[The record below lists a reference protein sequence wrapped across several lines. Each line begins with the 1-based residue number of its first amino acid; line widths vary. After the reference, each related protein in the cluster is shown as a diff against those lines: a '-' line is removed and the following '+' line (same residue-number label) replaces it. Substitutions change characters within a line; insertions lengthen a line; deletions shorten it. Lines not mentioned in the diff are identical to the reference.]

1 MLSAINAVLQCS
13 ILLLEKDELD
23 LSTSDFRKPM
33 LQFQQ
38 CGVNN

>member
-13 ILLLEKDELD
+13 ILLLEKDEWD
-23 LSTSDFRKPM
+23 LSNSDFRKPM
-33 LQFQQ
+33 LQFRQ